1 MKIKLDASNEKHRA
15 VASCFV
21 GCEVEYPYNSVAH
34 LTGIY
39 KGKYLLSEYKDF
51 EDDVDT
57 YWLRT
62 TITLDLTR
70 CQPCIY
76 ACMKAGLKVK
86 VERFEHERIR
96 MYDFSKGDE
105 QLLFMDDHV
114 GFSSAIKSIR
124 ILGLEKMEG
133 VEVEE

>member
-15 VASCFV
+15 IASCFV

-62 TITLDLTR
+62 KITLDLTR

-76 ACMKAGLKVK
+76 ACMREGLKVE
-86 VERFEHERIR
+86 VRFDGATRQ
-96 MYDFSKGDE
+96 YDFSRNGKLELISYVDRI
-105 QLLFMDDHV
+105 Q
-114 GFSSAIKSIR
+114 SIR
-124 ILGLEKMEG
+124 ILGLEKME
-133 VEVEE
+133 EVEE